1 MLTQLRNSAKSWIIK
16 LLLGLIM
23 VTFVISFGVGSINN
37 PKEVLVEVDS
47 HEILVSQFQREYR
60 DAENRLGRLYRINAD
75 QIPALA
81 RQLNLRRQ
89 VMDRMVDRYLILKA
103 ARKEGWRVSDQEVET
118 TIRKDKSFHIE
129 NRFDYAQ
136 YTQILAQGNY
146 TPDQYEELLKNDLL
160 EQKRLRNLVAGIVLG
175 DKEVHQ
181 RYRLENQRVEV
192 DYFRVNPEK
201 FQPPGEIGDV
211 EIKAYHKKNP
221 KLFTEKPRFRV
232 RFFVLGLSHL
242 EKGLKVRKR
251 AVTRYFERNKDT
263 EFSTPK
269 QVRISQIMMRMTK
282 GGDQNTSKD
291 GAPKDD
297 AAKGGAAKDGAAK
310 DSAAKDD
317 AGNIKEKAREEAIRA
332 KMDKVLARARAG
344 EDFAG
349 LARKFSEDLTGKK
362 GGDLGFFNKDDML
375 PWFSEVAFSLAK
387 NGISNVVQSPSG
399 LHILKVT
406 DVKPGKKQTLAEVR
420 GKIEDFIRA
429 KRAENKLKLEVERT
443 PSKIQTEGFDKVAA
457 SLQLQPADS
466 EEFGPGGVVKGLGS
480 INRLYNQIR
489 KARKGD
495 TGVLRR
501 NPVLGHVF
509 YEVTEK
515 KNAYVKPLKT
525 VRSQVAEILRKK
537 GRRKAA
543 LSMAKSTVKSMK
555 NAAAFSAFAGKHS
568 FPIKTVSFTVVD
580 NSIAGLGV
588 NPDFL
593 RSAFKL
599 TAEKPFALNIKD
611 EQAYLMRFKRRFFQ
625 RPKREAEIK
634 KRIRRQLEDTYRQYV
649 IDTETKRLRSK
660 AKIDLLIPELVE
672 INPLPP
678 LANSRRRN

>member
-1 MLTQLRNSAKSWIIK
+1 MLTQIRNSAQSWIIK

-23 VTFVISFGVGSINN
+23 VTFVISFGVVSINN

-60 DAENRLGRLYRINAD
+60 DAEKRLGRLYQVNAD
-75 QIPALA
+75 QIAAYA
-81 RQLNLRRQ
+81 RQINLRRQ
-89 VMDRMVDRYLILKA
+89 VMNQMVDRYLILKA
-103 ARKEGWRVSDQEVET
+103 ARKEGWRVSAQEVEK

-129 NRFDYAQ
+129 NRFDYAK
-136 YTQILAQGNY
+136 YTQILAQENY
-146 TPDQYEELLKNDLL
+146 TPDQYEELLENDLL
-160 EQKRLRNLVAGIVLG
+160 EQKHRLNLIAGIVLG
-175 DKEVHQ
+175 DKEVDQ

-192 DYFRVNPEK
+192 DYFQVNPEK
-201 FQPPGEIGDV
+201 FRPAGEIKDV
-211 EIKAYHKKNP
+211 EIKAFHEKNP

-232 RFFVLGLSHL
+232 RYFVLGLSHL

-251 AVTRYFERNKDT
+251 AVTRYFERNKDS
-263 EFSTPK
+263 EFSTLK
-269 QVRISQIMMRMTK
+269 QVRISHILMRMTK
-282 GGDQNTSKD
+282 GGEQN
-291 GAPKDD
+291 
-297 AAKGGAAKDGAAK
+297 AAKDGVTK
-310 DSAAKDD
+310 GD
-317 AGNIKEKAREEAIRA
+317 AGITKEKAREKAIRA

-362 GGDLGFFNKDDML
+362 GGDLGFSDKDEIL
-375 PWFSEVAFSLAK
+375 PWFLDAAFSLPK
-387 NGISNVVQSPSG
+387 NGISNVVKSPSG

-406 DVKPGKKQTLAEVR
+406 DIKPGKKQTLEEVR

-429 KRAENKLKLEVERT
+429 KRAENKLKLAVEQT
-443 PSKIQTEGFDKVAA
+443 PSKIKTEGFDKVAA
-457 SLQLQPADS
+457 SLQLQPVDS
-466 EEFGPGGVVKGLGS
+466 EEFGPGEVMKGLGS

-489 KARKGD
+489 RARKGD
-495 TGVLRR
+495 SGVWRR

-525 VRSQVAEILRKK
+525 VRSQVVEILRKK
-537 GRRKAA
+537 RRRKAA
-543 LSMAKSTVKSMK
+543 LSKAKSTVKSMK
-555 NAAAFSAFAGKHS
+555 DAAAFTAFAGKLS

-611 EQAYLMRFKRRFFQ
+611 EQAYLMRFKRRFFKD
-625 RPKREAEIK
+625 PKREAEIK
-634 KRIRRQLEDTYRQYV
+634 RRIRRQLEDTYRQYV

-660 AKIDLLIPELVE
+660 AKIVLLIPELVD
-672 INPLPP
+672 IDPLPP